1 MRTCTWK
8 PPRIVKSHRTGR
20 SSPQCALR
28 ITGEPSDPAARLGTQ
43 PARSFGD
50 VWAHLPECPFDT
62 GTRRGRLVDA
72 QLRRITAWSTG
83 LQYIAD
89 YAAAYR
95 SEQSDTTA
103 DDDDDDTK
111 REVSGGGA
119 PGWEVTSGRAATYPV
134 SSRVGADAGD
144 GCDRRLADRAARL
157 SSVDPPVAWGR
168 VDEVI
173 QETRGGITAEGPS
186 GD

>member
-1 MRTCTWK
+1 VEATSNQEIT
-8 PPRIVKSHRTGR
+8 PHRTILAT
-20 SSPQCALR
+20 PQCALR

-89 YAAAYR
+89 YTAAYC

-103 DDDDDDTK
+103 DEGDDDTEK
-111 REVSGGGA
+111 EVSGGGA

-144 GCDRRLADRAARL
+144 GCDRRPAGQQPPPTSGQDRVHQPR
-157 SSVDPPVAWGR
+157 SSPDW
-168 VDEVI
+168 
-173 QETRGGITAEGPS
+173 
-186 GD
+186 